1 MKPAITFPAFCIH
14 KQHATRPLH
23 LTPRELEVLG
33 LLCEGLPNK
42 LISRRLNISAATVKC
57 HISRI
62 LDELGVSSRLQAV
75 VTPEQVLSLQQLV
88 PHVVV
93 SDAVRRYVVA
103 VVRAWADGGD
113 LEAQRR
119 ACPTCGG

>member
-1 MKPAITFPAFCIH
+1 MKPAIPYPAFSIH

-75 VTPEQVLSLQQLV
+75 VVAARFGLIAEASERTTPAV
-88 PHVVV
+88 PPR
-93 SDAVRRYVVA
+93 SGAPREAAGDRPLMSRALIAAVA
-103 VVRAWADGGD
+103 
-113 LEAQRR
+113 
-119 ACPTCGG
+119 

>member
-1 MKPAITFPAFCIH
+1 MTTALSSPTLSIQ
-14 KQHATRPLH
+14 KQRATRPLH
-23 LTPRELEVLG
+23 LTPRELEVLA

-75 VTPEQVLSLQQLV
+75 VVAARFGLIGDGPAHNGTLNGTP
-88 PHVVV
+88 PGAYA
-93 SDAVRRYVVA
+93 SDATSD
-103 VVRAWADGGD
+103 RAMPSRGFVSA
-113 LEAQRR
+113 A
-119 ACPTCGG
+119 A

>member
-1 MKPAITFPAFCIH
+1 MKPALSQPALCIQ
-14 KQHATRPLH
+14 KQRVTRPLH
-23 LTPRELEVLG
+23 LTPRELEVLA

-75 VTPEQVLSLQQLV
+75 VVAARFGLIE
-88 PHVVV
+88 
-93 SDAVRRYVVA
+93 DAATRRSA
-103 VVRAWADGGD
+103 PATASHGD
-113 LEAQRR
+113 LAREAAADRPMTSQ
-119 ACPTCGG
+119 AFIAALA